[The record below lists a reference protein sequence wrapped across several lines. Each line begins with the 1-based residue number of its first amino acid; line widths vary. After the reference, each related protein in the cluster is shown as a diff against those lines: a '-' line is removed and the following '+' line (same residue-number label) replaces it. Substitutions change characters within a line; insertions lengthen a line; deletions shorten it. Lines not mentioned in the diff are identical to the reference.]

1 MKTSNLNE
9 PIEKLFN
16 DNYAV
21 LVIYASRFV
30 SSRPLAEDVVQEVFT
45 KVWENSVD
53 KKCSK
58 AYLFSAVHNSAI
70 NATKAKSNNNLKLDS
85 IDLSNNEL
93 NEENCEKLIDNI
105 EREHAI
111 FKALKKLPPRTLAVI
126 KKIYLEEMSYK
137 EAADSLG
144 MSGGTVKTHMF
155 RAIRDLRKYFKVF
168 VMILAVIIVYYIKD
182 NNIHDTGGEQF
193 SEQSRCQKGFRAD
206 RSV

>member
-1 MKTSNLNE
+1 
-9 PIEKLFN
+9 
-16 DNYAV
+16 
-21 LVIYASRFV
+21 
-30 SSRPLAEDVVQEVFT
+30 
-45 KVWENSVD
+45 
-53 KKCSK
+53 
-58 AYLFSAVHNSAI
+58 
-70 NATKAKSNNNLKLDS
+70 
-85 IDLSNNEL
+85 LSNNEL

>member
-30 SSRPLAEDVVQEVFT
+30 NSRPQAEDIVQEVFT
-45 KVWENSVD
+45 KVWENSSD

-58 AYLFSAVHNSAI
+58 AYLFAAVHNSAI

>member
-1 MKTSNLNE
+1 MKSSNLNE

-30 SSRPLAEDVVQEVFT
+30 NSRPQAEDIVQEVFT
-45 KVWENSVD
+45 KIWESSSE

-58 AYLFSAVHNSAI
+58 SYLFAAVHNTAI
-70 NATKAKSNNNLKLDS
+70 NASKAKSNNNLKLETTN
-85 IDLSNNEL
+85 LSSSEIEDEL
-93 NEENCEKLIDNI
+93 SDKLIEDI

-111 FKALKKLPPRTLAVI
+111 LKALKKLPPRTLAVI
-126 KKIYLEEMSYK
+126 KKIYMEEMSYK

-144 MSGGTVKTHMF
+144 MSGGTIKTHMF
-155 RAIRDLRKYFKVF
+155 RAMRDLRKYLKLF

-193 SEQSRCQKGFRAD
+193 SEQSRYQKGFRAD